1 MNKKV
6 KLGIILIVTI
16 VLAIIG
22 GYMIFGNRE
31 KSEPLPVIKEID
43 NIEKFGYVLYD
54 NKSELYKTY
63 FEQLKETLNQEEVNE
78 EKYVEILA
86 SLFVIDFYSLNNKVT
101 NTDVGGLDFIH
112 EQALETFRL
121 KAQDTIYKYIESN
134 VYGDRN
140 QKLPEVKNVTIVK
153 VEQTKFESNVVSDE
167 LAYTVNL
174 KVEYVEDL
182 KYPTEINLTIVHVE
196 EKLYIV
202 EVK

>member
-6 KLGIILIVTI
+6 KIGIIVAITI
-16 VLAIIG
+16 LLSIIG
-22 GYMIFGNRE
+22 GYFIFGNRQ
-31 KSEPLPVIKEID
+31 KTEPLPVIKEID

-78 EKYVEILA
+78 SKYAEILA
-86 SLFVIDFYSLNNKVT
+86 TLFVVDFYSLNNKVT

-134 VYGDRN
+134 VYGDRK
-140 QKLPEVKNVTIVK
+140 QKLPEVKNVTVVNI
-153 VEQTKFESNVVSDE
+153 EQTKFESDVVSDE

-174 KVEYVEDL
+174 TIEYVEDL
-182 KYPTEINLTIVHVE
+182 KYPKEVKLTIVHVE

>member
-6 KLGIILIVTI
+6 KIGIIVAITI
-16 VLAIIG
+16 LLSIIG
-22 GYMIFGNRE
+22 GYFIFGNRQ
-31 KSEPLPVIKEID
+31 KTEPLPVIKEID

-78 EKYVEILA
+78 SKYAEILA
-86 SLFVIDFYSLNNKVT
+86 TLFVVDFYSLNNKVT

-134 VYGDRN
+134 VYGNRK
-140 QKLPEVKNVTIVK
+140 QKLPEVKNVTVVNI
-153 VEQTKFESNVVSDE
+153 EQTKFESDVVSDE

-174 KVEYVEDL
+174 TIEYVEDL
-182 KYPTEINLTIVHVE
+182 KYPKEVKLTIVHVE